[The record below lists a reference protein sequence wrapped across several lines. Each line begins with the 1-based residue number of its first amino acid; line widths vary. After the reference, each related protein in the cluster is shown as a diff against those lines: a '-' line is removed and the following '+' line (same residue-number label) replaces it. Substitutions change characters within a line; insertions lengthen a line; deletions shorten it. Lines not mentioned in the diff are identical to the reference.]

1 VLVVKRLWGRETR
14 RGERNL
20 IGKVVSSGDGCLC
33 AVKVEVDGNQSRL
46 KWRERERMEGIKG
59 VIHVR
64 LCVWLVD
71 IFL

>member
-1 VLVVKRLWGRETR
+1 MKRLWGRETR

-46 KWRERERMEGIKG
+46 KWRERERKIEDGRDQRG
-59 VIHVR
+59 HSCPVVC
-64 LCVWLVD
+64 LAC
-71 IFL
+71 